1 MNNEL
6 YKEKKFIFMTL
17 DPIHIGTG
25 GTNLGIVDNTIVR
38 EAGSNIPIIPGTSLS
53 GAAKMFASMLMGDLD
68 AAGNK
73 KPKSTENP
81 VSYTFGYINGSSP
94 EQTSKAGVVSFS
106 DAKIVLFPVY
116 SSEGTIWVTT
126 RVMLNELGIHVGEV
140 GPDEEKAYHLGE
152 ADKKGK
158 IKIGWLYIDV
168 ENLAVEKSKLDGLA
182 GKSEWQRKIKIGW
195 LFIDVESIGIET
207 SKLDGLAEKDEWK
220 VVEQKIYMVS
230 DKLFTQIV
238 NDNLETRTSV
248 AINPETGAAED
259 QALFTYEAIPRATWL
274 ISKVIQDD
282 FRSNGFETAKNCQL
296 NDRVKDWKSP
306 MDVVKAGFKVIE
318 YLGIGG
324 MTTRGFGRMKIIS
337 GGEN

>member
-81 VSYTFGYINGSSP
+81 VSYTFGYINGYSP
-94 EQTSKAGVVSFS
+94 EQTSTAGVVSFS

-182 GKSEWQRKIKIGW
+182 GKSEWQ
-195 LFIDVESIGIET
+195 L
-207 SKLDGLAEKDEWK
+207 L
-220 VVEQKIYMVS
+220 EQKIYMVS

>member
-126 RVMLNELGIHVGEV
+126 KAMLNEIGIDVKKLDLV
-140 GPDEEKAYHLGE
+140 EEKAYHLSGAGE
-152 ADKKGK
+152 NGK

-168 ENLAVEKSKLDGLA
+168 ENLAVEKPKLDGLA
-182 GKSEWQRKIKIGW
+182 GKSEWQ
-195 LFIDVESIGIET
+195 L
-207 SKLDGLAEKDEWK
+207 L
-220 VVEQKIYMVS
+220 EQKIYMVS

-282 FRSNGFETAKNCQL
+282 FKSTGFRTAMENCQV

>member
-1 MNNEL
+1 MSNEL

-53 GAAKMFASMLMGDLD
+53 GAAKMYAAMLMGDLD
-68 AAGNK
+68 AAGSK

-81 VSYTFGYINGSSP
+81 VSYTFGYINGSSK

-106 DAKIVLFPVY
+106 DARIVLFPVY

-126 RVMLNELGIHVGEV
+126 KAMLNEIGIDVKKLDLV
-140 GPDEEKAYHLGE
+140 EEKAYHLSGAGE
-152 ADKKGK
+152 NGK

-168 ENLAVEKSKLDGLA
+168 ENLAVEKPKLDGLA
-182 GKSEWQRKIKIGW
+182 GKSEWQ
-195 LFIDVESIGIET
+195 L
-207 SKLDGLAEKDEWK
+207 L
-220 VVEQKIYMVS
+220 EQKIYMVS

-248 AINPETGAAED
+248 AINSETGAAED

-282 FRSNGFETAKNCQL
+282 FKSTGFRTAMENCQV

>member
-68 AAGNK
+68 AAGSK

-182 GKSEWQRKIKIGW
+182 GKSEWQ
-195 LFIDVESIGIET
+195 L
-207 SKLDGLAEKDEWK
+207 L
-220 VVEQKIYMVS
+220 EQKIYMVS

>member
-1 MNNEL
+1 MSNEL

-53 GAAKMFASMLMGDLD
+53 GAAKMYAAMLMGDLD
-68 AAGNK
+68 AAGSK

-81 VSYTFGYINGSSP
+81 VSYTFGYINGSSK
-94 EQTSKAGVVSFS
+94 EQTSKAGVISFS
-106 DAKIVLFPVY
+106 DARIVLFPVY

-126 RVMLNELGIHVGEV
+126 KAMLNEIGIDVKKLDLV
-140 GPDEEKAYHLGE
+140 EEKAYHLSGAGE
-152 ADKKGK
+152 NGK

-182 GKSEWQRKIKIGW
+182 GKSEWQ
-195 LFIDVESIGIET
+195 L
-207 SKLDGLAEKDEWK
+207 L
-220 VVEQKIYMVS
+220 EQKIYMVS

>member
-1 MNNEL
+1 MSNEL
-6 YKEKKFIFMTL
+6 YSEKKFIFMTL

-53 GAAKMFASMLMGDLD
+53 GAAKMYAAMFMGDLD
-68 AAGNK
+68 AAGSK
-73 KPKSTENP
+73 KPKSTKNP
-81 VSYTFGYINGSSP
+81 VSYTFGYINGSSK

-106 DAKIVLFPVY
+106 DARIVLFPVY

-126 RVMLNELGIHVGEV
+126 RDMLNEIGINVKKLDL
-140 GPDEEKAYHLGE
+140 DEEKAYHLSGAGE
-152 ADKKGK
+152 NGK

-168 ENLAVEKSKLDGLA
+168 ENLAVEKPKLDDLA
-182 GKSEWQRKIKIGW
+182 GKSEWQ
-195 LFIDVESIGIET
+195 L
-207 SKLDGLAEKDEWK
+207 
-220 VVEQKIYMVS
+220 VEQKIYMVS
-230 DKLFTQIV
+230 DRLFTQIV

-248 AINPETGAAED
+248 AINSETGAAED

-282 FRSNGFETAKNCQL
+282 FRSTGFETAKNCKG

>member
-53 GAAKMFASMLMGDLD
+53 GAAKMYAAMLMGDLD
-68 AAGNK
+68 AAGSK

-81 VSYTFGYINGSSP
+81 VSYTFGYINGSSK
-94 EQTSKAGVVSFS
+94 EQTSKAGVISFS
-106 DAKIVLFPVY
+106 DARIVLFPVY

-126 RVMLNELGIHVGEV
+126 KAMLNEIGIDVKKLDLV
-140 GPDEEKAYHLGE
+140 EEKAYHLSGAGE
-152 ADKKGK
+152 NGK

-182 GKSEWQRKIKIGW
+182 GKSEWQ
-195 LFIDVESIGIET
+195 L
-207 SKLDGLAEKDEWK
+207 L
-220 VVEQKIYMVS
+220 EQKIYMVS

>member
-6 YKEKKFIFMTL
+6 YNEKKFIFMTL

-25 GTNLGIVDNTIVR
+25 GTKLGIVDNTIVR

-182 GKSEWQRKIKIGW
+182 GKSEWQ
-195 LFIDVESIGIET
+195 L
-207 SKLDGLAEKDEWK
+207 L
-220 VVEQKIYMVS
+220 EQKIYMVS

>member
-1 MNNEL
+1 MSNEL
-6 YKEKKFIFMTL
+6 YSEKKFIFMTL
-17 DPIHIGTG
+17 DPIHTGTG

-53 GAAKMFASMLMGDLD
+53 GAAKMYAAMLMGDLKV
-68 AAGNK
+68 AGKATNNNDQG
-73 KPKSTENP
+73 NP
-81 VSYTFGYINGSSP
+81 VSYTFGYINGNGS
-94 EQTSKAGVVSFS
+94 EQSSKAGVVSFS
-106 DAKIVLFPVY
+106 DARIVLFPVY

-126 RVMLNELGIHVGEV
+126 RDMLNEIGIDVKKLDL
-140 GPDEEKAYHLGE
+140 DEEKAYHLSGAGE
-152 ADKKGK
+152 NGK

-168 ENLAVEKSKLDGLA
+168 ENLAVEKPKLDDLA
-182 GKSEWQRKIKIGW
+182 GKSEWQ
-195 LFIDVESIGIET
+195 L
-207 SKLDGLAEKDEWK
+207 
-220 VVEQKIYMVS
+220 VEQKIYMVS
-230 DKLFTQIV
+230 DTLFTQII

-248 AINPETGAAED
+248 AINSETGAAED

-282 FRSNGFETAKNCQL
+282 FRSTAFETAKNCKG
-296 NDRVKDWKSP
+296 NDRVRDWESP

>member
-1 MNNEL
+1 MSNEL
-6 YKEKKFIFMTL
+6 YSMKRFIFMTL

-38 EAGSNIPIIPGTSLS
+38 EAGSNIPIIPGTSIS
-53 GAAKMFASMLMGDLD
+53 GAARMYAAMFMGDLD
-68 AAGNK
+68 AAGSK

-81 VSYTFGYINGSSP
+81 VSYTFGYINGSSK

-106 DAKIVLFPVY
+106 DARIVLFPVY

-126 RVMLNELGIHVGEV
+126 RAMLNEIGLDVKGLSPV
-140 GPDEEKAYHLGE
+140 DEEKAYHLGGTDE
-152 ADKKGK
+152 NSK

-182 GKSEWQRKIKIGW
+182 GKSEWQ
-195 LFIDVESIGIET
+195 L
-207 SKLDGLAEKDEWK
+207 L
-220 VVEQKIYMVS
+220 EQKIYMVS

-248 AINPETGAAED
+248 AINSETGAAED

-282 FRSNGFETAKNCQL
+282 FKSTGFRTAMENCQV

>member
-1 MNNEL
+1 MSNEL

-182 GKSEWQRKIKIGW
+182 GKSEWQ
-195 LFIDVESIGIET
+195 L
-207 SKLDGLAEKDEWK
+207 L
-220 VVEQKIYMVS
+220 EQKIYMVS

-248 AINPETGAAED
+248 AINSETGAAED

-282 FRSNGFETAKNCQL
+282 FKSTGFRTAMENCQV

>member
-1 MNNEL
+1 MSNEL
-6 YKEKKFIFMTL
+6 YSEKKFIFMTL

-25 GTNLGIVDNTIVR
+25 GTNLGIVDNTIIR

-53 GAAKMFASMLMGDLD
+53 GAAKMYAAMLMGNLD

-73 KPKSTENP
+73 KPDSTENP
-81 VSYTFGYINGSSP
+81 VSYTFGYINGSGSK
-94 EQTSKAGVVSFS
+94 QTSKAGVVSFS
-106 DAKIVLFPVY
+106 DARIVLFPVY

-126 RVMLNELGIHVGEV
+126 RAMLNELGIHLGEV
-140 GPDEEKAYHLGE
+140 GPDEEKAYHLG
-152 ADKKGK
+152 GTGNSSK

-168 ENLAVEKSKLDGLA
+168 ENLAVEKSKLDNLN
-182 GKSEWQRKIKIGW
+182 
-195 LFIDVESIGIET
+195 
-207 SKLDGLAEKDEWK
+207 EWK

-230 DKLFTQIV
+230 DMLFTQIV

-274 ISKVIQDD
+274 ISTVIQDD
-282 FRSNGFETAKNCQL
+282 YKSNGFKNMME
-296 NDRVKDWKSP
+296 NYEGNEKTRNWESP
-306 MDVVKAGFKVIE
+306 ITVVEAGFKVFE

-337 GGEN
+337 GGDNQ

>member
-81 VSYTFGYINGSSP
+81 VSYTFGYINGSSK
-94 EQTSKAGVVSFS
+94 EQTSKAGVISFS
-106 DAKIVLFPVY
+106 DARIVLFPVY

-126 RVMLNELGIHVGEV
+126 KAMLNEIGIDVKKLDLV
-140 GPDEEKAYHLGE
+140 EEKAYHLSGAGE
-152 ADKKGK
+152 NGK

-168 ENLAVEKSKLDGLA
+168 ENLAVEKPKLDGLA
-182 GKSEWQRKIKIGW
+182 GKSEWQ
-195 LFIDVESIGIET
+195 L
-207 SKLDGLAEKDEWK
+207 L
-220 VVEQKIYMVS
+220 EQKIYMVS

-248 AINPETGAAED
+248 AINSETGAAED

>member
-1 MNNEL
+1 MSNEL

-53 GAAKMFASMLMGDLD
+53 GAAKMYAAMLMGDLD
-68 AAGNK
+68 AAGSK

-182 GKSEWQRKIKIGW
+182 GKSEWQ
-195 LFIDVESIGIET
+195 L
-207 SKLDGLAEKDEWK
+207 L
-220 VVEQKIYMVS
+220 EQKIYMVS

>member
-182 GKSEWQRKIKIGW
+182 GKSEWQ
-195 LFIDVESIGIET
+195 L
-207 SKLDGLAEKDEWK
+207 L
-220 VVEQKIYMVS
+220 EQKIYMVS

>member
-1 MNNEL
+1 MSNEL
-6 YKEKKFIFMTL
+6 YKERKFVFMTL

-53 GAAKMFASMLMGDLD
+53 GAAKMYAAMLMGDLD
-68 AAGNK
+68 TAGNK
-73 KPKSTENP
+73 KPESTENP
-81 VSYTFGYINGSSP
+81 VSYTFGYINGSGSK
-94 EQTSKAGVVSFS
+94 QTSKAGVVSFS
-106 DAKIVLFPVY
+106 DARIVLFPVY

-126 RVMLNELGIHVGEV
+126 KAMLNEIGIDVKELD
-140 GPDEEKAYHLGE
+140 PDEEKAYHLGGPDE
-152 ADKKGK
+152 NSK

-168 ENLAVEKSKLDGLA
+168 ESIAIQEPKLDGLA
-182 GKSEWQRKIKIGW
+182 GRSEWR
-195 LFIDVESIGIET
+195 L
-207 SKLDGLAEKDEWK
+207 
-220 VVEQKIYMVS
+220 VEQKIYIVS

-259 QALFTYEAIPRATWL
+259 AALFTYEAIPRATWL
-274 ISKVIQDD
+274 ITKVIQDD
-282 FRSNGFETAKNCQL
+282 FRSTGFKTAMEICKGNE
-296 NDRVKDWKSP
+296 RTRDWNSP
-306 MDVVKAGFKVIE
+306 MDVIRTGFKVIE

-337 GGEN
+337 GGDNQ

>member
-6 YKEKKFIFMTL
+6 YKEEKFVFMTL

-53 GAAKMFASMLMGDLD
+53 GAAKMYAAMLMGDLD
-68 AAGNK
+68 AAGSK

-81 VSYTFGYINGSSP
+81 VSYTFGYINGSSK
-94 EQTSKAGVVSFS
+94 EQTSKAGVISFS
-106 DAKIVLFPVY
+106 DARIVLFPVY

-126 RVMLNELGIHVGEV
+126 KAMLNEIGIDVKKLDLV
-140 GPDEEKAYHLGE
+140 EEKAYHLSGAGE
-152 ADKKGK
+152 NGK

-168 ENLAVEKSKLDGLA
+168 ENLAVEKPKLDGLA
-182 GKSEWQRKIKIGW
+182 GKSEWQ
-195 LFIDVESIGIET
+195 L
-207 SKLDGLAEKDEWK
+207 L
-220 VVEQKIYMVS
+220 EQKIYMVS

-248 AINPETGAAED
+248 AINSETGAAED

-282 FRSNGFETAKNCQL
+282 FRSNGFETAKNCQV

>member
-6 YKEKKFIFMTL
+6 YKEEKFVFMTL

-81 VSYTFGYINGSSP
+81 VSYTFGYINGNGS
-94 EQTSKAGVVSFS
+94 EQSSKAGVVSFS
-106 DAKIVLFPVY
+106 DARIVLFPVY

-126 RVMLNELGIHVGEV
+126 KAMLNEIGIDVKKLDLV
-140 GPDEEKAYHLGE
+140 EEKAYHLSGAGE
-152 ADKKGK
+152 NGK

-168 ENLAVEKSKLDGLA
+168 ENLAVEKPKLDGLA
-182 GKSEWQRKIKIGW
+182 GKSEWQ
-195 LFIDVESIGIET
+195 L
-207 SKLDGLAEKDEWK
+207 L
-220 VVEQKIYMVS
+220 EQKIYMVS

-248 AINPETGAAED
+248 AINSETGAAED

-282 FRSNGFETAKNCQL
+282 FKSTGFRTAMENCQV